1 VASRLLALAVLLA
14 LSTLLASCG
23 AEGTEGL
30 AGPRATVP
38 PVPTLATAPDAR
50 SAPVEALVPEGAA
63 VHKVLYGRLLPGNG
77 EQIVVHSSRQISVK
91 DEECP
96 DRQDYLQVFAFD
108 PAFGDWK
115 PLFEADKWP
124 SAAGPLI
131 PDREES
137 GNDCEDYEV
146 LELVEL
152 ADIERDD
159 GAQELVLGLL
169 TSPDDG
175 AKDDPGPLLLKVLS
189 FRSGAPEVIYDEVTT
204 SGGGARLLPDGRV
217 ELEQGTYPSQSGPLW
232 KGRCC
237 ANGSLTEV
245 IGWDAE
251 YGQVDVLESTV
262 GLYCRHGAVDEV
274 KDDALIV
281 TCDAD
286 GGRRFTGYRLTDRTR
301 VLPAE
306 LGGPAGLRVGQ
317 EVSVSVAEPLA
328 PDEDWELEPIATEIR
343 VLNQRQ
349 ATTQP
354 RYPSPNIGTMEHGYT
369 SVPLFRQRATSYRS
383 QTISPSSL
391 STCASLSWS
400 TLSDEVRSGAR
411 KTERG
416 DSPPTR
422 LGWMRRLTSSTRPAR
437 RRTPLSVPPLSTR
450 TTFTP

>member
-1 VASRLLALAVLLA
+1 MSHRLSATAALLA
-14 LSTLLASCG
+14 LSALLASCG
-23 AEGTEGL
+23 AEGT
-30 AGPRATVP
+30 AGVTGPSATVSAP
-38 PVPTLATAPDAR
+38 PTSEAAPDAR
-50 SAPVEALVPEGAA
+50 SVDVEVLIPEGAA
-63 VHKVLYGRLLPGNG
+63 VERVLYGRLLPGEG
-77 EQIVVHSSRQISVK
+77 EQIVVHSSRDISDD
-91 DEECP
+91 DEPCA

-108 PAFGDWK
+108 PAFDDWK
-115 PLFEADKWP
+115 PLFEADNWP
-124 SAAGPLI
+124 SPAAPFI
-131 PDREES
+131 RDREES
-137 GNDCEDYEV
+137 SERCKAYEV

-152 ADIERDD
+152 TELERSN
-159 GAQELVLGLL
+159 ATEELVVALSTGEE
-169 TSPDDG
+169 DE
-175 AKDDPGPLLLKVLS
+175 AGPLLLKVLS
-189 FRSGAPEVIYDEVTT
+189 FWSGAAEAIYDEATT
-204 SGGGARLLPDGRV
+204 RGGAARLLPSGYIN
-217 ELEQGTYPSQSGPLW
+217 LGQGIYPPQSSPLW
-232 KGRCC
+232 RGRCC
-237 ANGSLTEV
+237 PSGALTET
-245 IGWDAE
+245 IGWDDQ
-251 YGQVDVLESTV
+251 YDQVDVLESAT
-262 GLYCRHGAVDEV
+262 GLYCRYGAVDEV

-286 GGRRFTGYRLTDRTR
+286 GEQRFTGYRVTDETR
-301 VLPAE
+301 ILPE
-306 LGGPAGLRVGQ
+306 EIGGFAGLRAGQ

-328 PDEDWELEPIATEIR
+328 QNEDWELEPVATEIR

-416 DSPPTR
+416 DTPPTR